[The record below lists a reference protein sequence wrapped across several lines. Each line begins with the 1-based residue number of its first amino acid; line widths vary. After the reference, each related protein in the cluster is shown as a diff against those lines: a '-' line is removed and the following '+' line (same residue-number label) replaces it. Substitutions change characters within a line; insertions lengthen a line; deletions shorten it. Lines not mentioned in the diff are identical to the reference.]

1 MPRFTVKYAPE
12 ALQEI
17 QHAIDYYNKLSD
29 GLGNRF
35 KQNLLTAIKAAKL
48 NPNYNSFRYDNVR
61 FAVVKKFPYAAHYTI
76 DKDNHIVKIQA
87 VLAFSQNPDTNWRIR
102 F

>member
-17 QHAIDYYNKLSD
+17 QHTVDYYNSLAD

-35 KQNLLTAIKAAKL
+35 KQNLLAAIKAAKL
-48 NPNYNSFRYDNVR
+48 NPTYNSFRYDDVR
-61 FAVVKKFPYAAHYTI
+61 FAVVSVCKKTPYFPPSASTI
-76 DKDNHIVKIQA
+76 YIKYIM
-87 VLAFSQNPDTNWRIR
+87 
-102 F
+102 